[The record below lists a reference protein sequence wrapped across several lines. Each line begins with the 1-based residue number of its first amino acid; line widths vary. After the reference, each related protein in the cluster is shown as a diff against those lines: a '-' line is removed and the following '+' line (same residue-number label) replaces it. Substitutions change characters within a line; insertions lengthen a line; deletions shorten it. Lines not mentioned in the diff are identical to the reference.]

1 MDTRRIPVRHDLAA
15 EHLRGQVDVEKFV
28 DGKPMAVGASMINL
42 VRNAD
47 PDTNLATQL
56 LYGEGFTVYDE
67 IADMGLAWGQSER
80 DGYVGYVP
88 SAGLI
93 EPLEGRVEQVT
104 SLSALVF
111 AEPDF
116 KSQLLGSY
124 SLGCR
129 VAVEAEENGYARLG
143 AGIYTPMVNLAPVT
157 GDFVGVAEKFIG
169 SPYLWGGRS
178 YSGLDC
184 SGLVQLA
191 LQAVGV
197 DAPRDSDMQAAELGL
212 EVSDRANLQRG
223 DLVFWDGHVGIMRD
237 GDNLLHANVHH
248 MSVATEALEGAVFR
262 IAEREN
268 KLITSVKR
276 L

>member
-28 DGKPMAVGASMINL
+28 EGKPMAVGASMINL

-93 EPLEGRVEQVT
+93 DPLEGRIEQV
-104 SLSALVF
+104 SALSALVF
-111 AEPDF
+111 SESDF

-129 VAVEAEENGYARLG
+129 VAIEGEENGYARLG
-143 AGIYTPMVNLAPVT
+143 EGIYTPLVNLAPVT

-178 YSGLDC
+178 YFGLDC

-197 DAPRDSDMQAAELGL
+197 DAPRDSDMQSSELGSL
-212 EVSDRANLQRG
+212 VEGPLLRG
-223 DLVFWDGHVGIMRD
+223 DLVFWDGHVGIMQD
-237 GDNLLHANVHH
+237 GENLLHANVHH
-248 MSVATEALEGAVFR
+248 MAVVSEPLTDVTARAEGEITATR
-262 IAEREN
+262 
-268 KLITSVKR
+268 R

>member
-15 EHLRGQVDVEKFV
+15 EHLRGQVDVKKFV
-28 DGKPMAVGASMINL
+28 EGKPMVVGASIINL

-67 IADMGLAWGQSER
+67 ITDMGLAWGQSER

-93 EPLEGRVEQVT
+93 EPLQGRLDTV
-104 SLSALVF
+104 SALSALIF

-129 VAVEAEENGYARLG
+129 VAVEGEENGYARLG
-143 AGIYTPMVNLAPVT
+143 AGIYTPMVNFAPIT
-157 GDFVGVAEKFIG
+157 EDFVEVAEKFIG

-178 YSGLDC
+178 YFGLDC

-197 DAPRDSDMQAAELGL
+197 DAPRDADMQEAEVGTSV
-212 EVSDRANLQRG
+212 ERPEKRG
-223 DLVFWDGHVGIMRD
+223 DLVFWDGHVGIMQD
-237 GDNLLHANVHH
+237 GENLLHANIHH
-248 MSVATEALEGAVFR
+248 MAVVSEPLVDVTAR
-262 IAEREN
+262 ADGE
-268 KLITSVKR
+268 ITGVR
-276 L
+276 RV

>member
-15 EHLRGQVDVEKFV
+15 EHLRGQVDVENFV
-28 DGKPMAVGASMINL
+28 EGKPMAVGASMINL

-93 EPLEGRVEQVT
+93 DPLEGRIEQV
-104 SLSALVF
+104 SALSALVF
-111 AEPDF
+111 SEPDF

-129 VAVEAEENGYARLG
+129 VAVEGEENGYARLG
-143 AGIYTPMVNLAPVT
+143 EGIYTPLVNLTPVT
-157 GDFVGVAEKFIG
+157 GDFVDVAEKFIG

-178 YSGLDC
+178 YFGLDC

-197 DAPRDSDMQAAELGL
+197 DAPRDSDMQEAELGAA
-212 EVSDRANLQRG
+212 SDGKLQRG
-223 DLVFWDGHVGIMRD
+223 DLVFWDGHVGIMQD
-237 GDNLLHANVHH
+237 GENLLHANVHH
-248 MSVATEALEGAVFR
+248 MAVTSEPLADAVARAEG
-262 IAEREN
+262 E
-268 KLITSVKR
+268 ITGTRR

>member
-15 EHLRGQVDVEKFV
+15 EHLRGQVDVGKFV
-28 DGKPMAVGASMINL
+28 EGKLMAVGASMINL
-42 VRNAD
+42 VRNAN

-67 IADMGLAWGQSER
+67 ITDMGLAWGQSER

-93 EPLEGRVEQVT
+93 EPLAGRIEQV
-104 SLSALVF
+104 SALSALVF
-111 AEPDF
+111 NEPDF

-129 VAVEAEENGYARLG
+129 VAVEGEENGYARLG
-143 AGIYTPMVNLAPVT
+143 KGIYTPLVNLAPVT
-157 GDFVGVAEKFIG
+157 GDFVSVAEKFIG

-178 YSGLDC
+178 YFGLDC

-197 DAPRDSDMQAAELGL
+197 DAPRDSDMQEAELGA
-212 EVSDRANLQRG
+212 ESDGKLRRG
-223 DLVFWDGHVGIMRD
+223 DLVFWDRHVGIMQN
-237 GDNLLHANVHH
+237 GENLLHANVHH
-248 MSVATEALEGAVFR
+248 MAVVSEPLSDVTARAACEITATR
-262 IAEREN
+262 
-268 KLITSVKR
+268 R

>member
-1 MDTRRIPVRHDLAA
+1 MRRIAVRHDLAA

-28 DGKPMAVGASMINL
+28 EGKLMAVGASMINL

-67 IADMGLAWGQSER
+67 IADMGLAWGQSMR

-88 SAGLI
+88 FAGLI
-93 EPLEGRVEQVT
+93 EPLEGRVETVT
-104 SLSALVF
+104 ALSALIF
-111 AEPDF
+111 SEPDF

-129 VAVEAEENGYARLG
+129 VAVAGEEDGYARL
-143 AGIYTPMVNLAPVT
+143 AGGYYTPMQNFAPVM
-157 GDFVGVAEKFIG
+157 GDFVSVAENFAG

-178 YSGLDC
+178 YFGLDC

-197 DAPRDSDMQAAELGL
+197 DAPRDADMQAAELGS
-212 EVSDRANLQRG
+212 VCAAPLQRG

-237 GDNLLHANVHH
+237 GKNLLHANVHH
-248 MSVATEALEGAVFR
+248 MAVVSEPLADVAARADGEITETR
-262 IAEREN
+262 
-268 KLITSVKR
+268 R

>member
-28 DGKPMAVGASMINL
+28 EGKPMAVGASMINL

-93 EPLEGRVEQVT
+93 DPLEGRIEQV
-104 SLSALVF
+104 SALSALVF
-111 AEPDF
+111 SESDF

-129 VAVEAEENGYARLG
+129 VAIEGEENGYARLG
-143 AGIYTPMVNLAPVT
+143 EGIYTPLVNLAPIT
-157 GDFVGVAEKFIG
+157 GDFVSVAEKFIG

-178 YSGLDC
+178 YFGLDC

-197 DAPRDSDMQAAELGL
+197 DAPRDSDMQSAELGSL
-212 EVSDRANLQRG
+212 VEGPLLRG
-223 DLVFWDGHVGIMRD
+223 DLVFWDGHVGIMQD
-237 GDNLLHANVHH
+237 EENLLHANVHH
-248 MSVATEALEGAVFR
+248 MAVVSEPLAEVSARAEGEITATR
-262 IAEREN
+262 
-268 KLITSVKR
+268 R

>member
-15 EHLRGQVDVEKFV
+15 EHFRGKADVGKFV
-28 DGKPMAVGASMINL
+28 EGKPMAVGASMINL

-88 SAGLI
+88 SAGLVD
-93 EPLEGRVEQVT
+93 PLEGRIEQV
-104 SLSALVF
+104 SALSALVF
-111 AEPDF
+111 SEPDF

-129 VAVEAEENGYARLG
+129 VSIEGEENGYARLG
-143 AGIYTPMVNLAPVT
+143 EGIYTPLVNLAPVT
-157 GDFVGVAEKFIG
+157 GDFVSVAEKFIG

-178 YSGLDC
+178 YFGLDC

-191 LQAVGV
+191 LQATGV
-197 DAPRDSDMQAAELGL
+197 DAPRDSDMQAAELGA
-212 EVSDRANLQRG
+212 VFDGPAKRG
-223 DLVFWDGHVGIMRD
+223 DLVFWDGHVGIMQD
-237 GDNLLHANVHH
+237 GENLLHANVHH
-248 MSVATEALEGAVFR
+248 MAVVSEPLADVTARAEG
-262 IAEREN
+262 E
-268 KLITSVKR
+268 ITGTRR

>member
-15 EHLRGQVDVEKFV
+15 EHLRGQVDVGKFV
-28 DGKPMAVGASMINL
+28 EGKQMAVGASMINL

-104 SLSALVF
+104 ALSALVF

-124 SLGCR
+124 SLGCH
-129 VAVEAEENGYARLG
+129 VAVEDEENGYARLG
-143 AGIYTPMVNLAPVT
+143 VGIYTPMVNLAPVT
-157 GDFVGVAEKFIG
+157 SDFVGVAEKLIG
-169 SPYLWGGRS
+169 SPYLRGGRS
-178 YSGLDC
+178 YFGLDC

-191 LQAVGV
+191 LQAVGIE
-197 DAPRDSDMQAAELGL
+197 APRDSDMQAAELGV
-212 EVSDRANLQRG
+212 EVSDHTNLQRG
-223 DLVFWDGHVGIMRD
+223 DLVFWDGHVGIMID
-237 GDNLLHANVHH
+237 GENLLHANVHH
-248 MSVATEALEGAVFR
+248 MSVTTEPLEDTVIR
-262 IAEREN
+262 IAEKEN

>member
-1 MDTRRIPVRHDLAA
+1 MDSRRIPVRHDLAA
-15 EHLRGQVDVEKFV
+15 AHLRGQADVEKFV
-28 DGKPMAVGASMINL
+28 EGKPMVVGASLLNL

-104 SLSALVF
+104 ALSALVF

-129 VAVEAEENGYARLG
+129 VVVEAVENGYARLG

-157 GDFVGVAEKFIG
+157 DDFVGIAEKFIG

-178 YSGLDC
+178 YFGLDC

-197 DAPRDSDMQAAELGL
+197 DAPRDSDMQAAELGSP
-212 EVSDRANLQRG
+212 SDGPLQRG
-223 DLVFWDGHVGIMRD
+223 DLVFWDGHVGVMLD
-237 GDNLLHANVHH
+237 GENLLHANIDH
-248 MSVATEALEGAVFR
+248 MAVASEKLSDVVARADGEITETR
-262 IAEREN
+262 
-268 KLITSVKR
+268 R

>member
-15 EHLRGQVDVEKFV
+15 EHLRGQVNVEKFV
-28 DGKPMAVGASMINL
+28 EGTPMAVGASMINL

-47 PDTNLATQL
+47 PSTNLATQL
-56 LYGEGFTVYDE
+56 LYGEGFIVYDE
-67 IADMGLAWGQSER
+67 IPDMGMAWGQSER

-93 EPLEGRVEQVT
+93 APLEGRVEQVT
-104 SLSALVF
+104 ALSALVF
-111 AEPDF
+111 SSPDF

-129 VAVEAEENGYARLG
+129 VAVQSEENGYARLG
-143 AGIYTPMVNLAPVT
+143 ENIYTPLINLAPVT
-157 GDFVGVAEKFIG
+157 GDFVSVAEKFIG

-178 YSGLDC
+178 YFGLDC

-197 DAPRDSDMQAAELGL
+197 DAPRDTDMQAGELGSAVAGAL
-212 EVSDRANLQRG
+212 LRG
-223 DLVFWDGHVGIMRD
+223 DLVFWDGHVGIMLD
-237 GDNLLHANVHH
+237 GENLLHANVHH
-248 MSVATEALEGAVFR
+248 MAVVSEPLVDVTARAAGEITATR
-262 IAEREN
+262 
-268 KLITSVKR
+268 R

>member
-15 EHLRGQVDVEKFV
+15 ESLRGQVDVEKFV
-28 DGKPMAVGASMINL
+28 EGKPMAVGGSLLNL
-42 VRNAD
+42 VRNPD

-88 SAGLI
+88 GAGLI
-93 EPLEGRVEQVT
+93 EPLAGRVERV
-104 SLSALVF
+104 SVLSALVF
-111 AEPDF
+111 GEPDF

-124 SLGCR
+124 SLGCC
-129 VAVEAEENGYARLG
+129 VAVDGEENGYARLG
-143 AGIYTPMVNLAPVT
+143 EGIYTPLVNLAPVT
-157 GDFVGVAEKFIG
+157 GDFVDVAEKFIG

-178 YSGLDC
+178 YFGVDC

-197 DAPRDSDMQAAELGL
+197 EAPRDSDMQEAELGVACDGKL
-212 EVSDRANLQRG
+212 RRG
-223 DLVFWDGHVGIMRD
+223 DLVFWDGHVGIMQD

-248 MSVATEALEGAVFR
+248 MAVISEPLADVTARAKGEITATR
-262 IAEREN
+262 
-268 KLITSVKR
+268 R

>member
-15 EHLRGQVDVEKFV
+15 EHLRGQVDVGKFV

-56 LYGEGFTVYDE
+56 LYGERFTVYDE

-93 EPLEGRVEQVT
+93 DPLEGRIEQVT
-104 SLSALVF
+104 ALSALVF
-111 AEPDF
+111 SEPDF

-129 VAVEAEENGYARLG
+129 VAVEGEENGYARLG
-143 AGIYTPMVNLAPVT
+143 AGIYTPLENLAPIN
-157 GDFVGVAEKFIG
+157 GDFVSVAEKFIG

-178 YSGLDC
+178 YFGLDC

-191 LQAVGV
+191 LQAVEV
-197 DAPRDSDMQAAELGL
+197 DAPRDSDMQAAELGSPCDGPL
-212 EVSDRANLQRG
+212 KRG
-223 DLVFWDGHVGIMRD
+223 DLVFWDGHVGIMQD
-237 GDNLLHANVHH
+237 GKNLLHANVHH
-248 MSVATEALEGAVFR
+248 MAVVSEPLADATARAEG
-262 IAEREN
+262 E
-268 KLITSVKR
+268 ITATRR

>member
-1 MDTRRIPVRHDLAA
+1 MMDTRRIAVRHDLAA
-15 EHLRGQVDVEKFV
+15 EHLRGQVDAAKFV
-28 DGKPMAVGASMINL
+28 EGKPMAVGASMINL

-67 IADMGLAWGQSER
+67 IADMGLAWGQSAR
-80 DGYVGYVP
+80 DGHVGYVP

-93 EPLEGRVEQVT
+93 EPLEGRIETVSV
-104 SLSALVF
+104 LSALVF
-111 AEPDF
+111 SEPDF

-129 VAVEAEENGYARLG
+129 VAVEGEEDGYARLG
-143 AGIYTPMVNLAPVT
+143 SNIYTPLQNLASVT
-157 GDFVGVAEKFIG
+157 GDFVSVAEKFIG

-178 YSGLDC
+178 YFGLDC
-184 SGLVQLA
+184 SGLVQLV

-197 DAPRDSDMQAAELGL
+197 DAPRDADMQAAELG
-212 EVSDRANLQRG
+212 SACDAPLQRG

-237 GDNLLHANVHH
+237 GENLLHANAHH
-248 MSVATEALEGAVFR
+248 MTVVSEPLADVAARADGE
-262 IAEREN
+262 
-268 KLITSVKR
+268 ITATRR

>member
-15 EHLRGQVDVEKFV
+15 EHLRGQVDAPKFV
-28 DGKPMAVGASMINL
+28 EGKPMTVGASMINL
-42 VRNAD
+42 VRNVD

-93 EPLEGRVEQVT
+93 DPLKGRVETV
-104 SLSALVF
+104 SALSALIF
-111 AEPDF
+111 SEPDF
-116 KSQLLGSY
+116 KAQLLGSY

-129 VAVEAEENGYARLG
+129 VPVEAEENGYARLG

-157 GDFVGVAEKFIG
+157 SEFVSVAERFIG

-178 YSGLDC
+178 YFGLDC

-197 DAPRDSDMQAAELGL
+197 DAPRDADMQEAELGASVERPL
-212 EVSDRANLQRG
+212 LRG
-223 DLVFWDGHVGIMRD
+223 DLVFWDGHVGIMQD
-237 GDNLLHANVHH
+237 GENLLHANIHH
-248 MSVATEALEGAVFR
+248 MAVVSEPLADVTARADGA
-262 IAEREN
+262 
-268 KLITSVKR
+268 ITDTRR

>member
-15 EHLRGQVDVEKFV
+15 EHLRGQVDVKKYVE
-28 DGKPMAVGASMINL
+28 GKPMVVGASMINL
-42 VRNAD
+42 VRNAN
-47 PDTNLATQL
+47 PEANLATQL

-67 IADMGLAWGQSER
+67 IADMGLAWGQSDR

-93 EPLEGRVEQVT
+93 EPPEGRVEQVT
-104 SLSALVF
+104 ALSALVF

-129 VAVEAEENGYARLG
+129 VAVKDEENGYARLG
-143 AGIYTPMVNLAPVT
+143 EGIYTPLVNLTPVV
-157 GDFVGVAEKFIG
+157 GDFVDVAERLVG

-178 YSGLDC
+178 YFGLDC

-197 DAPRDSDMQAAELGL
+197 DAPRDSDMQATELGSA
-212 EVSDRANLQRG
+212 VVTPAQRG
-223 DLVFWDGHVGIMRD
+223 DLVFWAGHVGII
-237 GDNLLHANVHH
+237 
-248 MSVATEALEGAVFR
+248 TAVR
-262 IAEREN
+262 
-268 KLITSVKR
+268 R

>member
-15 EHLRGQVDVEKFV
+15 EHLCGQVEVEKFV
-28 DGKPMAVGASMINL
+28 EGRLMAVGASIINL

-93 EPLEGRVEQVT
+93 EPLKGRIETV
-104 SLSALVF
+104 SALSALVF
-111 AEPDF
+111 SEPDF

-129 VAVEAEENGYARLG
+129 VAVEDEENGYARLSE
-143 AGIYTPMVNLAPVT
+143 GIYTPLVNLAPVT
-157 GDFVGVAEKFIG
+157 SDFVDVAEKFIG

-178 YSGLDC
+178 YFGLDC

-197 DAPRDSDMQAAELGL
+197 DAPRDSDMQEAELGSFVEGL
-212 EVSDRANLQRG
+212 VQRG

-237 GDNLLHANVHH
+237 SENLLHANVHH
-248 MSVATEALEGAVFR
+248 MAVVSEPLADVIVR
-262 IAEREN
+262 ADSA
-268 KLITSVKR
+268 ITGTRR